1 MFTSFHM
8 PVKLSKY
15 TTTHPNIKMQ
25 QKMLLQFS
33 SSATFKLSNL
43 QNAQQKMGLQQPS
56 ATFKMQQ
63 KMLLQFSASSL
74 SATFLF
80 LALVMASLFLA
91 IGGTIVAGTYM

>member
-33 SSATFKLSNL
+33 SSATFKLSNFE
-43 QNAQQKMGLQQPS
+43 NATKNGSSVFFILHYLYQQPS
-56 ATFKMQQ
+56 FVW
-63 KMLLQFSASSL
+63 LLLWLAYSL
-74 SATFLF
+74 L
-80 LALVMASLFLA
+80 LVEQ
-91 IGGTIVAGTYM
+91 

>member
-43 QNAQQKMGLQQPS
+43 QNEGKMGHS
-56 ATFKMQQ
+56 AGNETVTLEPRLK
-63 KMLLQFSASSL
+63 KG
-74 SATFLF
+74 
-80 LALVMASLFLA
+80 
-91 IGGTIVAGTYM
+91 IY

>member
-33 SSATFKLSNL
+33 
-43 QNAQQKMGLQQPS
+43 
-56 ATFKMQQ
+56 
-63 KMLLQFSASSL
+63 ASSL
-74 SATFLF
+74 SATFLC
-80 LALVMASLFLA
+80 LALVMVSLFLA
-91 IGGTIVAGTYM
+91 IGGTIVAGTYMQMPNMNNCNI